1 MDEVKFLEMCY
12 KVAEVYDDASTQ
24 EEFEEMV
31 GKLYQ
36 EYFTGEPNEH
46 N

>member
-1 MDEVKFLEMCY
+1 MDEVKFLETCY
-12 KVAEVYDDASTQ
+12 KVAEVYDECSTQ

-36 EYFTGEPNEH
+36 EYFKGDTQ
-46 N
+46 

>member
-12 KVAEVYDDASTQ
+12 EVAEVYDDCSTQ
-24 EEFEEMV
+24 EEMV

-36 EYFTGEPNEH
+36 EYFKGDPQ
-46 N
+46 